1 MAEMEWKTAV
11 AGQIGAETVI
21 RGYPLTELI
30 GSVSFA
36 EAIFLVLKGET
47 PTEREKKLLE
57 ATLVAVIEHGI
68 APPSIVAAR
77 MVLSGGNSINSAV
90 AAGALTLG
98 DFHGG
103 AIEMLAK
110 ILQESLTP
118 DVDNVRSL
126 AKRIVH
132 EFKEKNQRVPGFG
145 HKLYKRDPR
154 ALKLIQIARDLGF
167 KGKYIDFALAIQD
180 ELEADSKGKPLPLN
194 VDGVTAA
201 IMSEMGI
208 HWRNGTGLFIIGRI
222 PGVVAH
228 VVEEKMRE
236 KPFRRLPEGSHKYD
250 GKPIRHLTE
259 KK

>member
-1 MAEMEWKTAV
+1 MEWKTSI

-30 GSVSFA
+30 GSLSFA
-36 EAIFLVLKGET
+36 EAIFLVLKGDL
-47 PTEREKKLLE
+47 PTDREKKLLE
-57 ATLVAVIEHGI
+57 ATLVAIIEHGI

-77 MVLSGGNSINSAV
+77 MVLSGGNSVNSAV

-103 AIEMLAK
+103 AIEALAR
-110 ILQESLTP
+110 ILQEALTP
-118 DVDNVRSL
+118 DADSVRVL
-126 AKRIVH
+126 AKRIIL
-132 EFKEKNQRVPGFG
+132 EYRQNKQRVPGFG

-154 ALKLIQIARDLGF
+154 SLKLIQIARDLGF
-167 KGKYIDFALAIQD
+167 NGRYIDLALAIQD
-180 ELEADSKGKPLPLN
+180 ELEAGSDGKPLPLN

-201 IMSEMGI
+201 ILSEMGI
-208 HWRNGTGLFIIGRI
+208 HWRNGSGLFIIGRI

-236 KPFRRLPEGSHKYD
+236 RPFRRLAEGTHRYD
-250 GKPIRHLTE
+250 GNPIRHLKE
-259 KK
+259 K

>member
-1 MAEMEWKTAV
+1 MEWKTAI

-36 EAIFLVLKGET
+36 EAIFLVLKGEL
-47 PTEREKKLLE
+47 PTAKEKTLLE
-57 ATLVAVIEHGI
+57 ATLVAIIEHGI

-98 DFHGG
+98 DYHGG
-103 AIEMLAK
+103 AIEQLAR
-110 ILQESLTP
+110 ILQENLIP
-118 DVDNVRSL
+118 ENDNIRAL
-126 AKRIVH
+126 AKKIVSGFNEKKQRI
-132 EFKEKNQRVPGFG
+132 PGFG
-145 HKLYKRDPR
+145 HKIYKRDPR

-167 KGKYIDFALAIQD
+167 KGRFIDLALSIQD
-180 ELEADSKGKPLPLN
+180 ELEGGSDGKPLPLN

-201 IMSEMGI
+201 ILSEMGI
-208 HWRNGTGLFIIGRI
+208 HWRNGAGIFIIGRI

-228 VVEEKMRE
+228 VVEEKTRE
-236 KPFRRLPEGSHKYD
+236 RPFRRLPEGSHKYD
-250 GKPIRHLTE
+250 GKQVRHLNE